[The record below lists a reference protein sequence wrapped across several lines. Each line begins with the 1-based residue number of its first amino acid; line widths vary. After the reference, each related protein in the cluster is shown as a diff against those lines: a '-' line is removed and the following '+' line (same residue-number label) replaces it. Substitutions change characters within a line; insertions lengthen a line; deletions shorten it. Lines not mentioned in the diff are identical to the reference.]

1 MNSMDIGSTVNRG
14 IIVTFVS
21 VKVEVTY
28 NSTVSNILIDVIHCI
43 RLHTSGERDH
53 TLIIL
58 CLRVPDDTLDETL
71 RVAAN
76 RVEVNL
82 CGGGVETHVLPLTTS
97 IEYIIQGVCGQLVVT
112 S

>member
-1 MNSMDIGSTVNRG
+1 M
-14 IIVTFVS
+14 TFVS
-21 VKVEVTY
+21 IEVEVTY
-28 NSTVSNILIDVIHCI
+28 CSTVSNILIDVVHCV

-71 RVAAN
+71 ATRD
-76 RVEVNL
+76 RIEVDL

-97 IEYIIQGVCGQLVVT
+97 IEYIIQGVCGQLVDSSATGHT
-112 S
+112 SDLR